1 MSQSKQTPAKP
12 QPLKV
17 WQVFQ
22 YVRPVVPVRP
32 RFTT

>member
-1 MSQSKQTPAKP
+1 MTQSRQTPGKP
-12 QPLKV
+12 QPKI

-22 YVRPVVPVRP
+22 YVRPVVPVKP

>member
-1 MSQSKQTPAKP
+1 MTQSKQP
-12 QPLKV
+12 QQLKI

-22 YVRPVVPVRP
+22 YVRPVVPVKP

>member
-1 MSQSKQTPAKP
+1 MTQSKQTPAKP
-12 QPLKV
+12 QQVKI

-22 YVRPVVPVRP
+22 YVRPVVPVKP

>member
-1 MSQSKQTPAKP
+1 MNQPKQTPAKP
-12 QPLKV
+12 QPLKI

-22 YVRPVVPVRP
+22 SVRPVAPVKP

>member
-1 MSQSKQTPAKP
+1 MTQSRQTPAK
-12 QPLKV
+12 QQQLKL

-22 YVRPVVPVRP
+22 YVRPVVPVKP

>member
-1 MSQSKQTPAKP
+1 MSQSKQAPAKP
-12 QPLKV
+12 QQLKV

-22 YVRPVVPVRP
+22 YVRPVVPVKP

>member
-1 MSQSKQTPAKP
+1 MSKSKQAPAKP
-12 QPLKV
+12 QPPKI

-22 YVRPVVPVRP
+22 YVRPVVPVKP

>member
-1 MSQSKQTPAKP
+1 MTQSKTPAKA
-12 QPLKV
+12 QHLKI

-22 YVRPVVPVRP
+22 YVRPVAPVKP